1 MRKTLKFISNENQER
16 NLHSVEKKNTRMK
29 LAVNAILVLLIAGLG
44 YVLFSSIREP
54 ITFKGQLDNRT
65 DAVKERLIQ
74 IRTAQE
80 SYRSITGEFAPTFD
94 TLKHILNTGK
104 FAQVSIESDPS
115 DPNNE
120 DKYIYDTTFLSA
132 IDSIEA
138 MGIVLDGLEDVPFSS
153 DAKFTIFADTITYQI
168 HRLDA
173 TAGISSRILRVA
185 PTRAGRPFFFREGI
199 MASGTGGS
207 GSGNRRLPSGSPQKT
222 EDMRSHCIHCFVS
235 SSCSVFVVFLFAMI
249 GVRINYFI

>member
-153 DAKFTIFADTITYQI
+153 DAKFTIFADTITYQKTLV
-168 HRLDA
+168 HVCEVATSFDKFMGEYASEKYTKYDDA
-173 TAGISSRILRVA
+173 YNPYGIIKFGSRSAPNLAG
-185 PTRAGRPFFFREGI
+185 TW
-199 MASGTGGS
+199 
-207 GSGNRRLPSGSPQKT
+207 
-222 EDMRSHCIHCFVS
+222 
-235 SSCSVFVVFLFAMI
+235 
-249 GVRINYFI
+249 